1 MLRTEKEKILV
12 KVPCREEVRRKFYQ
26 RFGEK
31 CEFVFTEDYSGDVAE
46 CKTLKSREEFLQNCL
61 RDTEVII
68 GEPDEAELQ
77 QAENLKWL
85 QITWA
90 GADKYTK
97 MQNIRRDFVLTNASG
112 AFGIVIS
119 EYVIGSIIALYRS
132 FPAYQKKQRN
142 HVWEKGNSVDTL
154 FGKKVLI
161 LGTGDIGKNVA
172 ARLRP
177 FGVHITGVKRNVAGI
192 KGKTD
197 KECKEYF
204 DEIFSIDEL
213 DRILPNMDIVT
224 GCLPGTKETAGLFNA
239 ARLRTMKKDAVLI
252 NVGRGSLIVN
262 DDLVRILSAGHLKGA
277 VLDVSETEPLAE
289 ESPLWDM
296 ENVILTPHIAGPSF
310 GGDRMTEN
318 LIWDICLQNLERFL
332 EGKELCHRVNL
343 EAGY

>member
-1 MLRTEKEKILV
+1 M
-12 KVPCREEVRRKFYQ
+12 
-26 RFGEK
+26 
-31 CEFVFTEDYSGDVAE
+31 
-46 CKTLKSREEFLQNCL
+46 
-61 RDTEVII
+61 
-68 GEPDEAELQ
+68 
-77 QAENLKWL
+77 
-85 QITWA
+85 
-90 GADKYTK
+90 
-97 MQNIRRDFVLTNASG
+97 
-112 AFGIVIS
+112 
-119 EYVIGSIIALYRS
+119 
-132 FPAYQKKQRN
+132 
-142 HVWEKGNSVDTL
+142 
-154 FGKKVLI
+154 LI

-224 GCLPGTKETAGLFNA
+224 GCLPGTKETAGLFNE
-239 ARLRTMKKDAVLI
+239 ARLRTMKKDAVLV

-318 LIWDICLQNLERFL
+318 LIWDICIQNLERFL

>member
-61 RDTEVII
+61 RDAEVII

-119 EYVIGSIIALYRS
+119 EYHWEYHCPVS
-132 FPAYQKKQRN
+132 FFSGVSEKTAKPCLGKGKFCGYAF
-142 HVWEKGNSVDTL
+142 WEKGADSRNRRYREECCRQ
-154 FGKKVLI
+154 
-161 LGTGDIGKNVA
+161 A
-172 ARLRP
+172 AT
-177 FGVHITGVKRNVAGI
+177 VWSAH
-192 KGKTD
+192 
-197 KECKEYF
+197 Y
-204 DEIFSIDEL
+204 
-213 DRILPNMDIVT
+213 
-224 GCLPGTKETAGLFNA
+224 
-239 ARLRTMKKDAVLI
+239 
-252 NVGRGSLIVN
+252 GS
-262 DDLVRILSAGHLKGA
+262 
-277 VLDVSETEPLAE
+277 
-289 ESPLWDM
+289 
-296 ENVILTPHIAGPSF
+296 
-310 GGDRMTEN
+310 
-318 LIWDICLQNLERFL
+318 
-332 EGKELCHRVNL
+332 
-343 EAGY
+343 

>member
-61 RDTEVII
+61 RDAEVII

-132 FPAYQKKQRN
+132 FPAYQKKQGACR
-142 HVWEKGNSVDTL
+142 GQ
-154 FGKKVLI
+154 KKRQ
-161 LGTGDIGKNVA
+161 D
-172 ARLRP
+172 
-177 FGVHITGVKRNVAGI
+177 
-192 KGKTD
+192 
-197 KECKEYF
+197 
-204 DEIFSIDEL
+204 
-213 DRILPNMDIVT
+213 
-224 GCLPGTKETAGLFNA
+224 
-239 ARLRTMKKDAVLI
+239 
-252 NVGRGSLIVN
+252 
-262 DDLVRILSAGHLKGA
+262 
-277 VLDVSETEPLAE
+277 
-289 ESPLWDM
+289 
-296 ENVILTPHIAGPSF
+296 
-310 GGDRMTEN
+310 
-318 LIWDICLQNLERFL
+318 FL
-332 EGKELCHRVNL
+332 MRRD
-343 EAGY
+343 